1 MKKVALLV
9 CAVFVAGLVLG
20 AATPALAA
28 GKTHDLTATVVSV
41 DVENKKITFKDEKG
55 EEKTAPVMGKAV
67 DSLKTVHAGDKVNL
81 TCTDNDKGEHL
92 GVSAIA
98 AAKS

>member
-9 CAVFVAGLVLG
+9 CAVFIAGLVLV

-28 GKTHDLTATVVSV
+28 GKTHDLTATVISV